1 MFFHKK
7 CLSNSFANKEAISN
21 LSLKR
26 LEDILMKIGEDCDII
41 LVYNSDKFWRKMVFF
56 RLMKKKTKEK
66 PRKF

>member
-41 LVYNSDKFWRKMVFF
+41 LVYNSDKF
-56 RLMKKKTKEK
+56 
-66 PRKF
+66 